1 MSERSTEHTT
11 FVIERVY
18 TASPARVFAAWADP
32 VQKAQWFVGP
42 DEWIKFTHEADFRV
56 GGHERLST
64 GPAGGPMHKF
74 DCCYQDIVPDQRII
88 YSYIMHL
95 DDTPM
100 SISLTTIELE
110 PHGGGTRLIFTEQG
124 VFLDG
129 TDWVGLREQGTQG
142 LLDKLGAAISAA
154 GGAAGTAVV
163 NRPMLEDRQA

>member
-1 MSERSTEHTT
+1 MSERSTEHAT
-11 FVIERVY
+11 FVIERDY
-18 TASPARVFAAWADP
+18 SASPARVFAAFADP

-56 GGHERLST
+56 GGRERLSS

-88 YSYIMHL
+88 YSYIMHM

-100 SISLTTIELE
+100 SISLTTIELK
-110 PHGGGTRLIFTEQG
+110 PHGGGTRLTFTEQG

-129 TDWVGLREQGTQG
+129 TDWAGLREQGTQG
-142 LLDKLGAAISAA
+142 LLDKLGAAIGAT